1 MILEEIIAYGHPLV
15 LAKHKS
21 TIEIT
26 KEVFLT
32 KKGDCIIAV
41 NASKSC
47 FDLNEKTKGILKEG
61 KKIKFVFEAN
71 GIKDELIAFGD
82 KNLLLESTVSFV
94 IRKSDFI
101 DERTIAVKAN
111 KAAFE
116 LKRELIKELKNPN
129 TKLIIRLIV

>member
-47 FDLNEKTKGILKEG
+47 FDLNEKTKRILKEG